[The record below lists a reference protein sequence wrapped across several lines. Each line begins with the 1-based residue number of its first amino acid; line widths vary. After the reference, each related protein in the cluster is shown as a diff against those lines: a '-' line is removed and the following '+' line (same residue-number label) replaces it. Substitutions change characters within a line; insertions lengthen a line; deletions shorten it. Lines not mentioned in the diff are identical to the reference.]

1 MSAIPPSN
9 LPRRWSAGY
18 PWLVVG
24 VLMVLYTSSFIDRM
38 ILNLMVGPIRADL
51 RISDTEF
58 SHLTGFA
65 FVIMYSIMAIP
76 VGWAVDRGNRR
87 NLVALGVAA
96 WSAMTALCGLA
107 GTYGQ
112 LFAARVGVGIGESTL
127 SPAAYS
133 LLSDYFR
140 REQLARALSIF
151 ALGIP
156 LGSGL
161 ALTIGGPLVQ
171 SLTASAAVSLPLLGL
186 VKPWHLVFFAVGLPG
201 FVLALLTLAIVREPE
216 RRHDPSRLQPPGE
229 EGVPLR
235 DTLRFIWRKRGVYA
249 PAFWGQ
255 AAFALFGYGAATWYP
270 SYLERVHGLTVAEVG
285 TLLGLSTAVLGSLGF
300 VGAGWLTDRW
310 VSRGQADAHL
320 RVGMLYAVG
329 LLVCGVVGPL
339 APVKWLA
346 MLFTSGT
353 ALFAFT
359 WLGSCVALVQLV
371 TPSRMRGQVSAV
383 YLFFINLIAL
393 GLGPTAVALVT
404 DRVFHD
410 DRRVGG
416 ALALVAVLS
425 IGAGL
430 MVLQRGRRA
439 VRGYLL
445 AQSLRSLPA

>member
-1 MSAIPPSN
+1 MPVIPPSS
-9 LPRRWSAGY
+9 RAGQRSGYY

-38 ILNLMVGPIRADL
+38 ILNLMVRPIRADL
-51 RISDTEF
+51 GISDTEF

-65 FVIMYSIMAIP
+65 FVIMYSLMAIP
-76 VGWAVDRGNRR
+76 VGWAVDRWNRR
-87 NLVALGVAA
+87 NLIALGVAA

-156 LGSGL
+156 IGSGL
-161 ALTIGGPLVQ
+161 AVTIGGPLVQ
-171 SLTASAAVSLPLLGL
+171 SLTATAVVSVPLLGQ
-186 VKPWHLVFFAVGLPG
+186 VKPWHLVFFAIGLPG
-201 FVLALLTLAIVREPE
+201 VLLALLTLAVVREPG
-216 RRHDPSRLQPPGE
+216 RRHDSTHLPTRE
-229 EGVPLR
+229 EAVLLR
-235 DTLRFIWRKRGVYA
+235 ETLRFIWRERGVYS
-249 PAFWGQ
+249 PAFLGQ

-270 SYLERVHGLTVAEVG
+270 SYLERVHGLTVAEAG
-285 TLLGLSTAVLGSLGF
+285 TLLGISTVGLGSLGF
-300 VGAGWLTDRW
+300 VVAGGLTDRW
-310 VSRGQADAHL
+310 VSRGYADAHL
-320 RVGMLYAVG
+320 RVGMIYAVG
-329 LLVCGVVGPL
+329 LLACGVVGPL
-339 APVKWLA
+339 ASVGWVA
-346 MLFTSGT
+346 MIFIAGT
-353 ALFAFT
+353 AFFAFT

-371 TPSRMRGQVSAV
+371 TPSRMRGQVSAI

-410 DRRVGG
+410 DRQVGA
-416 ALALVAVLS
+416 ALAIVALLS
-425 IGAGL
+425 IGPGL
-430 MVLQRGRRA
+430 GVLQLGRRA
-439 VRGYLL
+439 VRGYLD
-445 AQSLRSLPA
+445 AQAPGRVPA